1 MVPMHRLRRGYVLP
15 ALTAV
20 TALALAG
27 CAGSTDADEGSAG
40 DGLSVLTT
48 FYPLQFVAEQVGG
61 DLVEVS
67 NLTPAGAEPHDLELS
82 PVDVLT
88 LEDADVVVFLSG
100 FQPAVDDALASTS
113 GPVIL
118 DTADAADL
126 VIHGEDDHDEADHD
140 EAEHDEAEDGH
151 TEDDGHDHGLE
162 GEDPHFW
169 LDPTRVAAV
178 AAVVADTF
186 SEADPDNADTY
197 AANAQAL
204 TTELTG
210 LDEEYTAALGTCER
224 DVIVVS
230 HAAFGYLTDRYGL
243 TQVGISGL
251 DPESEPAP
259 ARLTEIGHIVEDAGV
274 TTVFTET
281 LVSPKVAEVL
291 AEDLGIDVGVLDPIE
306 GLTDPEQDYLSVM
319 RTNLDELTEAL
330 GCA

>member
-1 MVPMHRLRRGYVLP
+1 MHIARRALALP

-20 TALALAG
+20 TALVLAG
-27 CAGSTDADEGSAG
+27 CGGASDSGTGGPAGVPT
-40 DGLSVLTT
+40 VLTT

-82 PVDVLT
+82 PVDVLS
-88 LEDADVVVFLSG
+88 LEDADVVVYLSG
-100 FQPAVDDALASTS
+100 FQPAVDDALAETD
-113 GPVIL
+113 GPSLL
-118 DTADAADL
+118 DAADTADL
-126 VIHGEDDHDEADHD
+126 VIHGSEESEHAE
-140 EAEHDEAEDGH
+140 EHDDEHAEEHGA
-151 TEDDGHDHGLE
+151 DDGHDHSLE

-169 LDPTRVAAV
+169 LDPTRLAAV
-178 AAVVADTF
+178 TDAVADAF
-186 SEADPDNADTY
+186 AEADPDNAETY
-197 AANAQAL
+197 SANAQAL
-204 TTELTG
+204 TAELTG

-274 TTVFTET
+274 TTIFTET

-319 RTNLDELTEAL
+319 RTNLDELTGAL

>member
-1 MVPMHRLRRGYVLP
+1 MHRLPRGYVLT

-27 CAGSTDADEGSAG
+27 CAGSSDGDESSAG
-40 DGLSVLTT
+40 GGLTVLTT
-48 FYPLQFVAEQVGG
+48 FYPLQFVAEHVGG

-88 LEDADVVVFLSG
+88 LEDADVVVYLSG
-100 FQPAVDDALASTS
+100 FQPAIDDALTGTS
-113 GPVIL
+113 GPLIL

-126 VIHGEDDHDEADHD
+126 VIHGGAESEGAAGD
-140 EAEHDEAEDGH
+140 EHDEAEDGH

-178 AAVVADTF
+178 AEVVADTF

-197 AANAQAL
+197 TANAQAL
-204 TTELTG
+204 TAELTG

-259 ARLTEIGHIVEDAGV
+259 ARLTEIGHIVEESGV
-274 TTVFTET
+274 TTIFTET
-281 LVSPKVAEVL
+281 LISPKVAEVL

-306 GLTDPEQDYLSVM
+306 GLTDAEQDYLSVM
-319 RTNLDELTEAL
+319 RTNLDELTGAL